1 MSERNYKTTGLIAAG
16 FAIGTIGVKILSSK
30 EAKKCYTHVTAA
42 GLRGKEWVM
51 SIYDKVRANCDDIY
65 EDAKVINEVR
75 DAEDVICDACE
86 TVEEA
91 AETACDAAEEALS

>member
-1 MSERNYKTTGLIAAG
+1 MSDKSYKTPGLIAAG

-30 EAKKCYTHVTAA
+30 EAKKCYTHATAA

-51 SIYDKVRANCDDIY
+51 SIYDMIRANCDDIY

-75 DAEDVICDACE
+75 DAEDVICDAAE
-86 TVEEA
+86 AVE
-91 AETACDAAEEALS
+91 DAAEEVLA

>member
-1 MSERNYKTTGLIAAG
+1 MSDRSYKTPGLIAAG

-30 EAKKCYTHVTAA
+30 EAKKCYTHATAA

-51 SIYDKVRANCDDIY
+51 SIYDRIRANCDDIY

-75 DAEDVICDACE
+75 DAEDVICDA
-86 TVEEA
+86 
-91 AETACDAAEEALS
+91 AESVADAAEEVLA

>member
-1 MSERNYKTTGLIAAG
+1 MSDRSYKTPGLIAAG

-30 EAKKCYTHVTAA
+30 EAKKCYTHATAA

-51 SIYDKVRANCDDIY
+51 SIYDRIRANCDDIY

-75 DAEDVICDACE
+75 DAEDVICDAAE
-86 TVEEA
+86 AVE
-91 AETACDAAEEALS
+91 DAEEEVLA